1 MKTMILLGTVVV
13 LLALVLAPVALS
25 TGRRMS
31 GEIKKVWEDGDDP
44 VETTDSTEAEGESC
58 E

>member
-13 LLALVLAPVALS
+13 LLGLVLAPVALS

-31 GEIKKVWEDGDDP
+31 GEIKKVWEADDASP
-44 VETTDSTEAEGESC
+44 EVETEAEGESC